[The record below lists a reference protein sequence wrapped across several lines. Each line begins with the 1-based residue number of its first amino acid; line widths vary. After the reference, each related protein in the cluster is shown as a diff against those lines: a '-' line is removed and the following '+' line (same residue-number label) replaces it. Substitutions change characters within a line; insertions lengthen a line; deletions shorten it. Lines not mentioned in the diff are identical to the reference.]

1 MLSSTPC
8 TKINDSKK
16 SKDRSVLVKGVLLLA
31 IISLAAC
38 GGGGGS
44 KKPPADT
51 GTDITITEGGD
62 QSLEDL
68 LGLADEDDTDTDGDG
83 VADKDDAAP
92 NDDQVAGIIIVRRDI
107 GSVEG
112 AGGTE
117 TVRFSTFGLLR
128 DRKTD
133 EDSDGT
139 PEAIYS
145 YNSNRQLISLQLDS
159 NDDGTIDQSYNYAY
173 DSSIR
178 TSEIAA
184 GETDNYTKTHIF
196 ANGIQQRTDTD
207 QGSDGSIDLQDIY
220 TYHPEDASK
229 ISQVRLNVTTDDSD
243 IAEKVIDYIYDAELM
258 LTDIQFSTESPVAT
272 VKTIEYTYHSNGAV
286 ETSTLDEDADGN
298 PEYTFSYNED
308 GVLLTADLDS
318 DSDGTIETTETY
330 SYSENYLLQIDS
342 NGAENNLVV
351 FNYRSDRQID
361 NVTEDIEDDGSID
374 ITTTYNY
381 DDSGRQTSINKVVA
395 ADSSNNE
402 SVVILREGY
411 LTFTTYYVTF

>member
-1 MLSSTPC
+1 MLSSTPY
-8 TKINDSKK
+8 TQTNDS
-16 SKDRSVLVKGVLLLA
+16 SKIKDHPVLVRGVLLLA
-31 IISLAAC
+31 VISLTAC

-44 KKPPADT
+44 KKSPTDT
-51 GTDITITEGGD
+51 GSDITITEGGD

-83 VADKDDAAP
+83 VADINDAAP
-92 NDDQVAGIIIVRRDI
+92 NDDQVAGIITVRRDI
-107 GSVEG
+107 GTVQG
-112 AGGTE
+112 DGGTE
-117 TVRFSTFGLLR
+117 IVRFSTYGLLR
-128 DRKTD
+128 DRTTD
-133 EDSDGT
+133 EDSDGI

-159 NDDGTIDQSYNYAY
+159 NDDGIIDQSYNYAY
-173 DSSIR
+173 DSSLR

-184 GETDNYTKTHIF
+184 GDTDNYTKTHF
-196 ANGIQQRTDTD
+196 YTSGIQQRTDTD
-207 QGSDGSIDLQDIY
+207 LESDDSIDLQDIY
-220 TYHPEDASK
+220 TYHPDNSLK
-229 ISQVRLNVTTDDSD
+229 ISQVRLNVTTDGSD
-243 IAEKVIDYIYDAELM
+243 VAEEVIDYIYDADLV
-258 LTDIQFSTESPVAT
+258 LTDIEFGTESPVAT
-272 VKTIEYTYHSNGAV
+272 VKTIEYTYHANGAV
-286 ETSTLDEDADGN
+286 ETSTFDEDADGN

-330 SYSENYLLQIDS
+330 TYYDNYLLQIDS
-342 NGAENNLVV
+342 EGADNNLVV

-361 NVTEDIEDDGSID
+361 NITEDIEDDGSID

-395 ADSSNNE
+395 ADSASNE

>member
-1 MLSSTPC
+1 MLSSTPS
-8 TKINDSKK
+8 TRINDSKK
-16 SKDRSVLVKGVLLLA
+16 IKDHPVLVKGVLLLA

-44 KKPPADT
+44 KKSPADA

-92 NDDQVAGIIIVRRDI
+92 NDDQVAGIITVRRDI

-128 DRKTD
+128 DRTTD

-139 PEAIYS
+139 PEAIYT

-159 NDDGTIDQSYNYAY
+159 NDDGTVDQSYNYAY
-173 DSSIR
+173 DSSLR
-178 TSEIAA
+178 TSELAA
-184 GETDNYTKTHIF
+184 GDTDNYTKTHIF
-196 ANGIQQRTDTD
+196 ANGLQQRTDTD
-207 QGSDGSIDLQDIY
+207 QGSDDSIDLQDIY
-220 TYHPEDASK
+220 TYHPDNALK
-229 ISQVRLNVTTDDSD
+229 ISQVRLNVTTDGSD
-243 IAEKVIDYIYDAELM
+243 IAEKVIDYIYDADLM
-258 LTDIQFSTESPVAT
+258 LTDIQFGTESPVAT

-298 PEYTFSYNED
+298 PEYTFSYAED
-308 GVLLTADLDS
+308 GVLQTADLDA
-318 DSDGTIETTETY
+318 DSDGTVETTETY
-330 SYSENYLLQIDS
+330 SYYENYLLQVDS
-342 NGAENNLVV
+342 NGAENNLLV
-351 FNYRSDRQID
+351 FNYRSDRQIES
-361 NVTEDIEDDGSID
+361 VTEDIEDDGTID

-381 DDSGRQTSINKVVA
+381 DDNGRQTSINKIVT
-395 ADSSNNE
+395 ADSASNEN
-402 SVVILREGY
+402 VVILREGY
-411 LTFTTYYVTF
+411 LTFSTYYVTF